1 MYQVT
6 VDYVSVPSSICDVQD
21 LINRWLN
28 NRRKEKLHWPDIDLL
43 PNCMESVYI
52 FYSSLSHWQWWCD
65 IILCDISVYWLR
77 AGLSIGDHWHFAVPV
92 LNPWASSERR
102 NHAVPATVFQLW
114 IGQVHV
120 GWLLV
125 HCSGHQD
132 FALEHT
138 GTLPYKKDYFS
149 HPLFNIR

>member
-65 IILCDISVYWLR
+65 IILSDISVYWLR
-77 AGLSIGDHWHFAVPV
+77 VGLSIGDHWHFAVPV

-114 IGQVHV
+114 MTGSCRLAIGSLQ
-120 GWLLV
+120 WSPRL
-125 HCSGHQD
+125 CI
-132 FALEHT
+132 
-138 GTLPYKKDYFS
+138 GTHWYPSLKER
-149 HPLFNIR
+149 PLFNIK